1 MDSDSA
7 SYGKTRS
14 TGWLWFS
21 NLFGPWKLAHPQWAS
36 SDEWFGSL
44 RYGSCIFLWRFYD
57 IILCASLVWR
67 SLIHCGE
74 SGVGILVVVGWI
86 ASVNFISMLIYILC
100 HFVVW
105 INCSVPEVSQSCMD
119 CLYGFL
125 LSKWWLSLIKSQTFV
140 TSIAFDI

>member
-1 MDSDSA
+1 MGKLDQLDGCDFPTYLVLENWLIHSGPHLMNDSDH
-7 SYGKTRS
+7 
-14 TGWLWFS
+14 WDMDLV
-21 NLFGPWKLAHPQWAS
+21 
-36 SDEWFGSL
+36 
-44 RYGSCIFLWRFYD
+44 FLWRFYD

-67 SLIHCGE
+67 SLIHSGE

-86 ASVNFISMLIYILC
+86 ASVNFISMLIYIWC

-125 LSKWWLSLIKSQTFV
+125 LSKWWVCLIKSLTFV